1 MPWSRVLVAL
11 SDAPQPLPLN
21 PVCDFSAKIF
31 ENFKKQGLK
40 GFDWPFSAVGDRYT
54 MAL

>member
-1 MPWSRVLVAL
+1 MPWPRVLVAL
-11 SDAPQPLPLN
+11 STAPPTLPLN
-21 PVCDFSAKIF
+21 SVCDFSAKIF

-54 MAL
+54 RAL